1 MIFSPTF
8 IKGGG
13 GDFNVR
19 GQMMDVHLKEVDKVE
34 ILTLQDNYIDIAAHD
49 GTAIVQ
55 RPSSEDASGNRVSIL
70 AEHGFSAVVS
80 LTAAGKTRKALFD
93 FGFSATGALQNARS
107 LGVDLAGIEAM
118 VLSHGH
124 MDHHGGLTAFV
135 ESLGGKDIELVL
147 HPAAFRGS
155 RYLKLSEERRLRLP
169 SPDRD
174 RLEKAGVRVVP
185 SQTPRSLL
193 CDTLLFLG
201 EVPKRTEFEKGM
213 LKARYEEGGSEKF
226 DPLEDDSAVVAH
238 VKGKGL
244 VVLSGCAHSGI
255 VNTVAYARDVTGV
268 EPVYAVMG
276 GFHLT
281 GADFEPIIGRTTEA
295 LKAFNPRYI
304 VPTHCTGR
312 KASMHIERKMPE
324 KFLLNMSGTKM
335 VFAA

>member
-1 MIFSPTF
+1 VAIQLQ
-8 IKGGG
+8 K
-13 GDFNVR
+13 
-19 GQMMDVHLKEVDKVE
+19 VDKVE
-34 ILTLQDNYIDIAAHD
+34 VLTLQDNFIDIAAHD

-55 RPSSEDASGNRVSIL
+55 RPTTEDAAGNRVSIL
-70 AEHGFSAVVS
+70 AEHGFSAVVG
-80 LTAAGKTRKALFD
+80 LTAGGTSRKALFD
-93 FGFSATGALQNARS
+93 FGFSEHGALHNART
-107 LGVDLAGIEAM
+107 LGVDLADIEVL

-124 MDHHGGLTAFV
+124 MDHHGGLPAFL
-135 ESLGGKDIELVL
+135 ESLGGKGIELVL

-155 RYLKLSEERRLRLP
+155 RYIRQSADRRTRLP
-169 SPDRD
+169 SPDRA

-185 SQTPRSLL
+185 SRTPRLL
-193 CDTLLFLG
+193 LDDTLLFLG
-201 EVPKRTEFEKGM
+201 EIPKRTDYEKGM

-255 VNTVAYARDVTGV
+255 INTVAYAREVTGV
-268 EPVYAVMG
+268 DPVFVVMG

-281 GADFEPIIGRTTEA
+281 GADFEPIIGKTTEA
-295 LKAFNPRYI
+295 LRTFNPRYI

-312 KASMHIERKMPE
+312 RASMHIEREMPDR
-324 KFLLNMSGTKM
+324 FLLNMSGTKM

>member
-1 MIFSPTF
+1 MTT
-8 IKGGG
+8 
-13 GDFNVR
+13 R
-19 GQMMDVHLKEVDKVE
+19 LKEVDKVE
-34 ILTLQDNYIDIAAHD
+34 ILTLQDNFIDIAAHD

-55 RPSSEDASGNRVSIL
+55 RAASEDASGSRVSIL

-80 LTAAGKTRKALFD
+80 LTAGGQSRKALFD
-93 FGFSATGALQNARS
+93 FGFSATGALQNART
-107 LGVDLAGIEAM
+107 LGVDLAAIEAM

-124 MDHHGGLTAFV
+124 MDHHGGLPAFV
-135 ESLGGKDIELVL
+135 ESLGGKGIELVL
-147 HPAAFRGS
+147 HPSAFRGS

-185 SQTPRSLL
+185 SRTPRSLL
-193 CDTLLFLG
+193 GDTLLFLG

-213 LKARYEEGGSEKF
+213 LKARYEEGGTEKF
-226 DPLEDDSAVVAH
+226 DPIEDDSAIVAH

-255 VNTVAYARDVTGV
+255 VNTVAYAREVTGV

-295 LKAFNPRYI
+295 LKTLNPRYI

-312 KASMHIERKMPE
+312 KASIHIEREMPE

>member
-1 MIFSPTF
+1 MT
-8 IKGGG
+8 
-13 GDFNVR
+13 VR
-19 GQMMDVHLKEVDKVE
+19 LKEVDKVE
-34 ILTLQDNYIDIAAHD
+34 ILTLQDNYIDIAAND

-80 LTAAGKTRKALFD
+80 LTAGGQSRKALFD
-93 FGFSATGALQNARS
+93 FGFSATGALQNART
-107 LGVDLAGIEAM
+107 LGVDLTGIEAM

-124 MDHHGGLTAFV
+124 MDHHGGLPAFV

-174 RLEKAGVRVVP
+174 RLEKAGVRVAP
-185 SQTPRSLL
+185 SRTPRSLL
-193 CDTLLFLG
+193 GGTLLFLG

-213 LKARYEEGGSEKF
+213 LKARYEEDGTEKF
-226 DPLEDDSAVVAH
+226 DPIEDDSAIVAH

-255 VNTVAYARDVTGV
+255 VNTVAYAREITGV
-268 EPVYAVMG
+268 DPVYAVMG

-295 LKAFNPRYI
+295 LKALNPRYI

-312 KASMHIERKMPE
+312 KASMHIEREMPE
-324 KFLLNMSGTKM
+324 EFSSEHVGDEDGVYRLKIPMTMDLAEQRRN
-335 VFAA
+335 A

>member
-1 MIFSPTF
+1 MNI
-8 IKGGG
+8 
-13 GDFNVR
+13 R
-19 GQMMDVHLKEVDKVE
+19 LQEVDKVE

-55 RPSSEDASGNRVSIL
+55 RPASEDASGNRVSIL
-70 AEHGFSAVVS
+70 AEHGFSAVVG
-80 LTAAGKTRKALFD
+80 LTEGGKTRKALFD
-93 FGFSATGALQNARS
+93 FGFSETGALRNART
-107 LGVDLAGIEAM
+107 LGVDLGEIEAM

-124 MDHHGGLTAFV
+124 MDHHGGLPAFV
-135 ESLGGKDIELVL
+135 ESLGGKDMELVL

-155 RYLKLSEERRLRLP
+155 RYIKLSEDRRLRLP
-169 SPDRD
+169 SPDRE
-174 RLEKAGVRVVP
+174 RFAKAGVRIEQ
-185 SQTPRSLL
+185 SRTPHFLL
-193 CDTLLFLG
+193 DGALLFLG
-201 EVPKRTEFEKGM
+201 EIPRRTEFEKGM
-213 LKARYEEGGSEKF
+213 LRARYEEGGTEKF
-226 DPLEDDSAVVAH
+226 DPIEDDSAVVAH

-255 VNTVAYARDVTGV
+255 VNTVAYAREVTGV
-268 EPVYAVMG
+268 EQVFAVMG

-281 GADFEPIIGRTTEA
+281 GADFEPIIERTTEA

-324 KFLLNMSGTKM
+324 HFLLNMSGTKM

>member
-1 MIFSPTF
+1 MTI
-8 IKGGG
+8 
-13 GDFNVR
+13 
-19 GQMMDVHLKEVDKVE
+19 QLQEVDKVE

-55 RPSSEDASGNRVSIL
+55 RPAPEDASGNRVSIT

-80 LTAAGKTRKALFD
+80 LTVQGITRKALFD
-93 FGFSATGALQNARS
+93 FGFSEQGALRNARL

-118 VLSHGH
+118 ILSHGH
-124 MDHHGGLTAFV
+124 MDHHGGLPAFV
-135 ESLGGKDIELVL
+135 ENLGGKGIELVL
-147 HPAAFRGS
+147 HPAAFRGA
-155 RYLKLSEERRLRLP
+155 RYIKLSEERRLRLP

-185 SQTPRSLL
+185 SRAPRPLL
-193 CDTLLFLG
+193 GDTLLFLG

-213 LKARYEEGGSEKF
+213 LKARYEESGTEKF
-226 DPLEDDSAVVAH
+226 DPIEDDSAVVAH

-255 VNTVAYARDVTGV
+255 VNTVAYARDVIGV
-268 EPVYAVMG
+268 NDIFAVMG

-281 GADFEPIIGRTTEA
+281 GADFEPIIGKTTDA
-295 LKAFNPRYI
+295 LKALNPRYI

-312 KASMHIERKMPE
+312 KASMHIEREMPDR
-324 KFLLNMSGTKM
+324 FLLNMSGTNM
-335 VFAA
+335 VFTA

>member
-1 MIFSPTF
+1 MT
-8 IKGGG
+8 
-13 GDFNVR
+13 VR
-19 GQMMDVHLKEVDKVE
+19 LKEVDTVE
-34 ILTLQDNYIDIAAHD
+34 ILTLQDNFIDIAAHD

-55 RPSSEDASGNRVSIL
+55 RAASEDASGNRVSIL

-80 LTAAGKTRKALFD
+80 LSAGGKTRQALFD

-107 LGVDLAGIEAM
+107 LGVDLGSIEAM

-124 MDHHGGLTAFV
+124 MDHHGGLSAFV
-135 ESLGGKDIELVL
+135 ESLGGRGIELVL
-147 HPAAFRGS
+147 HPAAFRGA
-155 RYLKLSEERRLRLP
+155 RYIKLSEERRLRLP
-169 SPDRD
+169 SPDLE

-185 SQTPRSLL
+185 SRTPHTLL
-193 CDTLLFLG
+193 GDTLLFLG

-213 LKARYEEGGSEKF
+213 LKARYEEGGMEKF
-226 DPLEDDSAVVAH
+226 DPIEDDSAVVAH

-255 VNTVAYARDVTGV
+255 VNTVAYAREVTGI
-268 EPVYAVMG
+268 EQVYAVMG

-281 GADFEPIIGRTTEA
+281 GADSEPIIGRTTEA
-295 LKAFNPRYI
+295 LKAIDPRYI

-312 KASMHIERKMPE
+312 KASMHIEREMPDR
-324 KFLLNMSGTKM
+324 FLLNMSGTKM